1 MTLDQRIALVALI
14 QSARTKDS
22 LLVVCSLI
30 DALDDSQRVAVR
42 NACADAGVTTLP
54 RNLFY
59 NYQTQAWID

>member
-1 MTLDQRIALVALI
+1 MTLDQRIALVAVI
-14 QSARTKDS
+14 KSARNAEQ
-22 LLVVCSLI
+22 LLVACQLI

-42 NACADAGVTTLP
+42 NACADAGIKALP